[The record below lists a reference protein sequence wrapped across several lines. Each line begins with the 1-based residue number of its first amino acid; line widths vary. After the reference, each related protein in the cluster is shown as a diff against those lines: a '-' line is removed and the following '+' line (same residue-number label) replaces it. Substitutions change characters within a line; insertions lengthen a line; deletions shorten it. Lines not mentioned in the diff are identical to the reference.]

1 MVTTPTTLMPY
12 EIRAL
17 ERAAYTL
24 YLSMDAWRYMAVAR
38 TMREH
43 HLKSFRV
50 SVRALLHAVDVFALK
65 LLFRFHFFPFLPLS
79 APVFASFILFY
90 IFFFFFPLWPCER
103 VCECWWAW
111 LSAAIVSKMVFRRRR
126 LSSVRGDC
134 RLIVQMAIWPMSAA
148 HSTQTRCTSKRGRVE
163 IRAKKKKLYK

>member
-1 MVTTPTTLMPY
+1 MTTPTTLMPY

-79 APVFASFILFY
+79 APVFASFMLFY
-90 IFFFFFPLWPCER
+90 IFFFSFLSGHVSECVSAGEHDWVLPSFRKWFFDDDGYRLFVVTVDWLCKWRFGRWAPLIPPKIVAHRRGVEWRSER
-103 VCECWWAW
+103 
-111 LSAAIVSKMVFRRRR
+111 
-126 LSSVRGDC
+126 
-134 RLIVQMAIWPMSAA
+134 
-148 HSTQTRCTSKRGRVE
+148 
-163 IRAKKKKLYK
+163 KKKLYK